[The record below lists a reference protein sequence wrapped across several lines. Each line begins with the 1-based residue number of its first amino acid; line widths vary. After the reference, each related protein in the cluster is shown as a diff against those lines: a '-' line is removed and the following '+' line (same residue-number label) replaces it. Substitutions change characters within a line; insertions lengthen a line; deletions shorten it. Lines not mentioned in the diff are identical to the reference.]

1 MNSRRWMLA
10 RLCGALA
17 TGVGTARAA
26 SAAAP
31 ASVPAPAPHFAL
43 SGLDGQSVKLNQFL
57 GQVVYLDFWA
67 SWCGPCRLSVP
78 WLNQMQASYK
88 AQGLQV
94 IGVNLDKKRQDVDKF
109 LLAQPADFKI
119 LLDPAGDSARAY
131 EVRAM
136 PSSVLID
143 RQGRI
148 AFRHAGFVAS
158 DKPNLESRIRQTLG
172 LAVAGVALSLLSA
185 CAIVPVQAWEKGI
198 LAKEEMIFDA
208 NRMEA
213 ALIDHTYVSKEGSS
227 GGRGV
232 GGGGCGCN

>member
-1 MNSRRWMLA
+1 MLA

-17 TGVGTARAA
+17 TGVGSARTA

-43 SGLDGQSVKLNQFL
+43 SGLDGQLIKLDQFR

-78 WLNQMQASYK
+78 WLNQMHASYK
-88 AQGLQV
+88 AQGLQI

-109 LLAQPADFKI
+109 LLAQPADFKV
-119 LLDPAGDSARAY
+119 LLDPSGDSARAY
-131 EVRAM
+131 DVRAM

-148 AFRHAGFVAS
+148 ALKHAGFVAS
-158 DKPNLESRIRQTLG
+158 DKPKLESRIRQTLR

-185 CAIVPVQAWEKGI
+185 CAIVPVQAWEKGM

-213 ALIDHTYVSKEGSS
+213 ALIDHTYVSKEGSF